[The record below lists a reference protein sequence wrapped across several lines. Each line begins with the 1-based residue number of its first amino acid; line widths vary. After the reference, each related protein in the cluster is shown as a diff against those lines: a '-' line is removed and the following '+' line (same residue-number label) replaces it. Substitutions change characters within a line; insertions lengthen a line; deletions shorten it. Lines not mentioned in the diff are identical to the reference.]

1 MRHCELIRCYCSQLK
16 AVPFSRFTRHVSVN
30 EDILTLFEL
39 IDQKKIQQ
47 DDVELDQD
55 IAVFIES
62 KKIKSRKMYF
72 RRHVELDPTHCCIC
86 KT

>member
-1 MRHCELIRCYCSQLK
+1 MRNCELIRFYCSQLK
-16 AVPFSRFTRHVSVN
+16 AVPFSRLTRHVRVN

-55 IAVFIES
+55 IAVFIKS
-62 KKIKSRKMYF
+62 KKNKIQKD
-72 RRHVELDPTHCCIC
+72 VL
-86 KT
+86 